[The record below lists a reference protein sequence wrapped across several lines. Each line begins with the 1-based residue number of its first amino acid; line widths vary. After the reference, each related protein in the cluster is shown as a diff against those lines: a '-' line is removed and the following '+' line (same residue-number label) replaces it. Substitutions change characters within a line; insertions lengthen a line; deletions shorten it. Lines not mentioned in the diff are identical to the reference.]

1 MESSADVALRNRLAG
16 LTRDGGRELADL
28 EELEAVI
35 LHATSTADDRL
46 EFDARIHWIWV
57 SAAHH
62 RPTEMRIANLT
73 WCLHWIDEHPGLADR
88 RAQSLCLRESARRIQ
103 QIALDPSVS
112 IGEIRRLLHTYRQ
125 HRIRGG
131 FSEHAEHAL
140 RVKIAWALG
149 DGAEAAYQ
157 WALHLEAY
165 PDDLAPCPG
174 CSTADEILL
183 LAGAERWHRAA
194 ELALAHFDGTPA
206 PTCSDHPFTVQAVS
220 LMALSLTGHHDVAE
234 RVSDEA
240 WTALMRR
247 PDHPVAAGMIV
258 QWMAWSGDA
267 TGAASRI
274 GEYLPHL
281 DGERGSIPG
290 YRQTFAAAVA
300 YTMRLLVDEGLC
312 HSSVLGSTPAELA
325 TIWGAD
331 CRERSRRFDAR
342 NRTTT
347 GTRSFEKLFATAPWR
362 GQVVGPDRAMPL
374 EPGIRTGSTA
384 SPGTP
389 VRPVATSSRSRTALS
404 SIDAPV
410 RRPDAVPLTVGR
422 ALRTVRWWSARE

>member
-1 MESSADVALRNRLAG
+1 MEPCADDALRRRLAG
-16 LTRDGGRELADL
+16 LTRDARRADADL
-28 EELEAVI
+28 EELESVI
-35 LHATSTADDRL
+35 LHAAEAGDDRV

-57 SAAHH
+57 SAVHH
-62 RPTEMRIANLT
+62 RPTELRIANLS
-73 WCLHWIDEHPGLADR
+73 WCLHWIDENPGLADR

-149 DGAEAAYQ
+149 AAAEAAYQ
-157 WALHLEAY
+157 WALYLEAY

-174 CSTADEILL
+174 CAAADEILL
-183 LAGAERWHRAA
+183 LVGAERWHRAA
-194 ELALAHFDGTPA
+194 AVALEHFDRSTA
-206 PTCSDHPFTVQAVS
+206 PTCADHPFTVQAVS
-220 LMALSLTGHHDVAE
+220 LKALSLTGHHDVAT
-234 RVSDEA
+234 RISDEA
-240 WTALMRR
+240 WILLMRR

-258 QWMAWSGDA
+258 QWMAWSGDTA
-267 TGAASRI
+267 GAARRI
-274 GEYLPHL
+274 AEYLPHL
-281 DGERGSIPG
+281 SGERGSIPG
-290 YRQTFAAAVA
+290 YRQTFVAAAA

-312 HSSVLGSTPAELA
+312 HSSFLDSTPAELA
-325 TIWGAD
+325 TTWGAD

-362 GQVVGPDRAMPL
+362 GQVVGPDPAMPL
-374 EPGIRTGSTA
+374 APRTDADADGSSA
-384 SPGTP
+384 TP
-389 VRPVATSSRSRTALS
+389 ARPVATSSRSRTAMS

-422 ALRTVRWWSARE
+422 ALRTVRWWSTRE